1 MTGAAKDGRARTHIA
16 GAWEEDGAGLGS
28 SRKFAIL
35 LGLHQAVHIVVIGVV
50 PHALGLQLQGV
61 GMVVRPAV
69 LCCMALAIP
78 SAPDVP
84 AYQAHPQVLS
94 SINVFRHSMQVV
106 SWQAT

>member
-1 MTGAAKDGRARTHIA
+1 MGGGRRRA
-16 GAWEEDGAGLGS
+16 GQLQE
-28 SRKFAIL
+28 FAVL
-35 LGLHQAVHIVVIGVV
+35 LGLHQAVHIVVVGVV

-61 GMVVRPAV
+61 GVVVRPAV
-69 LCCMALAIP
+69 LRCMALAIP

-94 SINVFRHSMQVV
+94 SINIFRHGMQVV